1 MAPRNS
7 KKGSTSKP
15 KKGKKLSLNR
25 ATLKDLS
32 PVKQAAIKGGGRN
45 THSCYV
51 PC

>member
-7 KKGSTSKP
+7 KKGSKSEP
-15 KKGKKLSLNR
+15 KKGKRLSLSR

-32 PVKQAAIKGGGRN
+32 PVKQAAIKGGGRK
-45 THSCYV
+45 TASCLV